1 MKIMLAA
8 AILTLVVL
16 LCLILYNIG
25 YNNGYN
31 AARDNERSINKEIFD
46 AIDSAPSC
54 DKCRMRNICPNRL
67 YNGRKWVGCPAFEE
81 EPKERKHV

>member
-1 MKIMLAA
+1 MFAT
-8 AILTLVVL
+8 AILMLIVL
-16 LCLILYNIG
+16 LCLILYNIRL
-25 YNNGYN
+25 NNGYN

-81 EPKERKHV
+81 KPKERKHV

>member
-1 MKIMLAA
+1 MFATAVLML
-8 AILTLVVL
+8 IVL
-16 LCLILYNIG
+16 LCVILYNIG
-25 YNNGYN
+25 HNNGYN

-81 EPKERKHV
+81 KPKERKHA

>member
-1 MKIMLAA
+1 MLAA
-8 AILTLVVL
+8 AILALIVL
-16 LCLILYNIG
+16 LCVILYSIG
-25 YNNGYN
+25 HNNGYN

-81 EPKERKHV
+81 KPKERKHV

>member
-1 MKIMLAA
+1 MFAT
-8 AILTLVVL
+8 AILMIIVL

-25 YNNGYN
+25 LSNGYN

-81 EPKERKHV
+81 KPKERKHV

>member
-1 MKIMLAA
+1 MLAA
-8 AILTLVVL
+8 AILALIVL

-25 YNNGYN
+25 LNNGYN

-67 YNGRKWVGCPAFEE
+67 YNGIKWVGCPAFEE
-81 EPKERKHV
+81 KPKERKHV

>member
-1 MKIMLAA
+1 MFATAVLML
-8 AILTLVVL
+8 IVL
-16 LCLILYNIG
+16 LCVILYNIG
-25 YNNGYN
+25 HNNGYN

-67 YNGRKWVGCPAFEE
+67 YNGRKWVRCPAFEE
-81 EPKERKHV
+81 KPKERKHV

>member
-1 MKIMLAA
+1 MFAT
-8 AILTLVVL
+8 AILMLIVL

-25 YNNGYN
+25 LNNGYK

-81 EPKERKHV
+81 KPKERKHV

>member
-1 MKIMLAA
+1 MLAA
-8 AILTLVVL
+8 AILALAVL
-16 LCLILYNIG
+16 LCVILYNIG
-25 YNNGYN
+25 RNNGYN
-31 AARDNERSINKEIFD
+31 AARDNKRSINKEIFD

-81 EPKERKHV
+81 KPKERKHV

>member
-1 MKIMLAA
+1 MLAA
-8 AILTLVVL
+8 AILALAVL
-16 LCLILYNIG
+16 LCVILYNIG
-25 YNNGYN
+25 HNNGYN
-31 AARDNERSINKEIFD
+31 AARDNERSINKEIFN

-81 EPKERKHV
+81 KPKERKHV

>member
-1 MKIMLAA
+1 MLTA
-8 AILTLVVL
+8 AILALAVLVCV
-16 LCLILYNIG
+16 ILYNIG
-25 YNNGYN
+25 RNNGYN
-31 AARDNERSINKEIFD
+31 GARDNERSINKEIFD

-81 EPKERKHV
+81 KPKERKHV

>member
-1 MKIMLAA
+1 MLAA
-8 AILTLVVL
+8 AILALAVL
-16 LCLILYNIG
+16 LCVILYNIG
-25 YNNGYN
+25 HNNGYN

-54 DKCRMRNICPNRL
+54 DKCRMCNICPNRL

-81 EPKERKHV
+81 KPKERKHV

>member
-1 MKIMLAA
+1 MLAA
-8 AILTLVVL
+8 AILALIVL

-25 YNNGYN
+25 LSNGYN

-81 EPKERKHV
+81 KPKERKHV

>member
-1 MKIMLAA
+1 MLAA
-8 AILTLVVL
+8 AILALIVL
-16 LCLILYNIG
+16 LCVILYNIG
-25 YNNGYN
+25 LNNGYN

-54 DKCRMRNICPNRL
+54 GKCRMRNICPNRL

-81 EPKERKHV
+81 KPKERKHV

>member
-1 MKIMLAA
+1 MLAA
-8 AILTLVVL
+8 AILALIVL

-25 YNNGYN
+25 LNNGYN

-54 DKCRMRNICPNRL
+54 DKCRMRDICPNRL
-67 YNGRKWVGCPAFEE
+67 YNGRKMGRMSCL
-81 EPKERKHV
+81 

>member
-1 MKIMLAA
+1 MLAA
-8 AILTLVVL
+8 AILALIVL

-25 YNNGYN
+25 LNNGYS

-81 EPKERKHV
+81 KPKERKHV

>member
-1 MKIMLAA
+1 MFATAVLML
-8 AILTLVVL
+8 IVL
-16 LCLILYNIG
+16 LCIILYNIG
-25 YNNGYN
+25 LSNGYN

-81 EPKERKHV
+81 KPKERKHV

>member
-1 MKIMLAA
+1 MFATAVLML
-8 AILTLVVL
+8 IVL
-16 LCLILYNIG
+16 LCVILYNIG
-25 YNNGYN
+25 LSNGYN

-81 EPKERKHV
+81 KPKERKHV

>member
-1 MKIMLAA
+1 MLAA
-8 AILTLVVL
+8 AILALAVL
-16 LCLILYNIG
+16 LCVILYNIG
-25 YNNGYN
+25 HNNGYN
-31 AARDNERSINKEIFD
+31 AARDNDRSINKEIFD

-81 EPKERKHV
+81 KPKERKHV

>member
-1 MKIMLAA
+1 MFAT
-8 AILTLVVL
+8 AILMLIVL

-25 YNNGYN
+25 LNNGYN

-54 DKCRMRNICPNRL
+54 DKCRMRDICPNRL

-81 EPKERKHV
+81 KPKERKHV

>member
-1 MKIMLAA
+1 MLAA
-8 AILTLVVL
+8 AILALAVL
-16 LCLILYNIG
+16 LCVILYNIG
-25 YNNGYN
+25 RNNGYN

-81 EPKERKHV
+81 KPKERKHV

>member
-1 MKIMLAA
+1 MFATAVLML
-8 AILTLVVL
+8 IVL
-16 LCLILYNIG
+16 LCVILYNIG
-25 YNNGYN
+25 LSNGYN

-81 EPKERKHV
+81 KPKERKHA

>member
-1 MKIMLAA
+1 MLAA
-8 AILTLVVL
+8 AILALIVL

-25 YNNGYN
+25 LNNGYN

-54 DKCRMRNICPNRL
+54 DKCRMRNICTNRL

-81 EPKERKHV
+81 KPKERKHV

>member
-1 MKIMLAA
+1 MFAT
-8 AILTLVVL
+8 AILMLIVL

-25 YNNGYN
+25 LNNGYN

-67 YNGRKWVGCPAFEE
+67 YNGRKWVGCPALEE
-81 EPKERKHV
+81 KPKERNPA

>member
-1 MKIMLAA
+1 MLAA
-8 AILTLVVL
+8 AILALIVL

-25 YNNGYN
+25 LNNGYN

-54 DKCRMRNICPNRL
+54 DKCRMRNICPSRL

-81 EPKERKHV
+81 KPKERKHV

>member
-1 MKIMLAA
+1 MFATAVLML
-8 AILTLVVL
+8 IVL
-16 LCLILYNIG
+16 LCVILYNIG
-25 YNNGYN
+25 LNNGYN

-46 AIDSAPSC
+46 AIDRAPSC

-81 EPKERKHV
+81 KPKERKHV

>member
-1 MKIMLAA
+1 MFAT
-8 AILTLVVL
+8 AILMLIVL

-25 YNNGYN
+25 LSNGYN

-81 EPKERKHV
+81 KPKECKHA

>member
-1 MKIMLAA
+1 MLAA
-8 AILTLVVL
+8 AILAFIIL

-25 YNNGYN
+25 LNNGYN

-81 EPKERKHV
+81 KPKERKHV

>member
-1 MKIMLAA
+1 MLAA
-8 AILTLVVL
+8 AILALIVL

-25 YNNGYN
+25 LNSGYN

-81 EPKERKHV
+81 KPKERKHV